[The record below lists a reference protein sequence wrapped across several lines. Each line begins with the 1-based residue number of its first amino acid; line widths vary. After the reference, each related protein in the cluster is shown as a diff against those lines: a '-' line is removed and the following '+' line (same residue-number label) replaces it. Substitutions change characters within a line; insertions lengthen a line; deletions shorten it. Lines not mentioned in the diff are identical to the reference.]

1 MYIHRTIHGVG
12 YDPMND
18 GGVHR
23 IHRQPVISSED
34 SDFVQ
39 NCATNLEAHPS
50 ILHRV
55 RYVVK
60 TLPLS
65 QWFTTSMVYDVVVQ
79 VGDEAE
85 VSMGRFSTRDRA
97 LRFNDAILTEIRTD
111 LGLGDGSTE
120 TR

>member
-1 MYIHRTIHGVG
+1 MYIDRTIHGVG

-23 IHRQPVISSED
+23 IHRQPVIPSED

-39 NCATNLEAHPS
+39 NCATDLEAHPS
-50 ILHRV
+50 NLHSFS
-55 RYVVK
+55 YVVK
-60 TLPLS
+60 TLPLAPC
-65 QWFTTSMVYDVVVQ
+65 FTDVVVQ

-85 VSMGRFSTRDRA
+85 VSMGRFSTWDWA
-97 LRFNDAILTEIRTD
+97 LRFNDDILTEIRTD

>member
-1 MYIHRTIHGVG
+1 
-12 YDPMND
+12 MND

-23 IHRQPVISSED
+23 IHRQPVIPSED

-39 NCATNLEAHPS
+39 NCATDLEAHPS
-50 ILHRV
+50 ILHSFS
-55 RYVVK
+55 YVVK

-65 QWFTTSMVYDVVVQ
+65 PCFTTSWCRW
-79 VGDEAE
+79 GHEAE
-85 VSMGRFSTRDRA
+85 VAIGHFSTRDWA
-97 LRFNDAILTEIRTD
+97 LRFNDDILTEIRTD